1 MKLNIV
7 ENYGELSRRT
17 ALQLL
22 AVLAQG
28 CEKRVNVSITG
39 GATPAGAYEYVSP
52 LLRGLELPN
61 VHYYNFDEIPMKNGG
76 KATLDSLRELFFRPC
91 GIKEEQI
98 ETFDEHNYRTYD
110 QKLRADGGLDLVLMG
125 LGGDG
130 HFCGNIAGSLADFG
144 VGCHTVDSDLNEWL
158 TGLLADACGGREN
171 VPDQFVTFGPATVME
186 AKKLILIVSGEKKA
200 EILKKVLEGPVTPE
214 VPASVLRLH
223 PDITVIADRAA
234 ASRLKEET
242 IHG

>member
-7 ENYGELSRRT
+7 ENYGELSRLA

-76 KATLDSLRELFFRPC
+76 KATLDSLRELFFEPC
-91 GIKEEQI
+91 GIREVQI

-158 TGLLADACGGREN
+158 MGLLADACGGSEN

-200 EILKKVLEGPVTPE
+200 EILKKALEGPVTPE

-223 PDITVIADRAA
+223 PDITVITDRAA

>member
-1 MKLNIV
+1 M
-7 ENYGELSRRT
+7 
-17 ALQLL
+17 
-22 AVLAQG
+22 
-28 CEKRVNVSITG
+28 
-39 GATPAGAYEYVSP
+39 
-52 LLRGLELPN
+52 
-61 VHYYNFDEIPMKNGG
+61 
-76 KATLDSLRELFFRPC
+76 
-91 GIKEEQI
+91 QI

-158 TGLLADACGGREN
+158 MGLLADACGGSEN

-200 EILKKVLEGPVTPE
+200 EILKKALEGPVTPE